1 MGDLEETSNKVNTKL
16 NFLKLVENDNDRES
30 WAGMM
35 NKKWKIVY
43 KKLKKK

>member
-16 NFLKLVENDNDRES
+16 NFLKLVEKDNDRES

-35 NKKWKIVY
+35 NKK
-43 KKLKKK
+43 